1 MRNYGRLQEACRDG
15 SQRATAWLAATVG
28 ERTGRRAT
36 VRQAATVAGGRRERQ
51 ERRRRKRRRG
61 RPQSAKDGQM
71 HQVPKGVAT
80 NGRQSYGACVRRT
93 EASCYVRD
101 KRRETKQLYA
111 LAAVGA
117 KRTQQSPRAYPQRP
131 RRWRTNMIQPKPHLS
146 RARANAVIDL
156 TGFHGLTGFG
166 SESSQPPTG
175 LHRTAKSCPKAAP

>member
-1 MRNYGRLQEACRDG
+1 MPGQFSAG
-15 SQRATAWLAATVG
+15 VG
-28 ERTGRRAT
+28 
-36 VRQAATVAGGRRERQ
+36 VAGGRGRRKDKATGNGVTGGHSRWRRGRWERQ

-61 RPQSAKDGQM
+61 RPRSAKDGQM
-71 HQVPKGVAT
+71 RQVPKGVAT

-131 RRWRTNMIQPKPHLS
+131 RRWRTNMIQTQPHLS
-146 RARANAVIDL
+146 RARANAVTDL

-166 SESSQPPTG
+166 SESSRPPTG